1 MASHWKLL
9 PHNTDLLIVRKAN
22 HMQCWH
28 YLNLHWKS
36 HEGWQTSSQQIKNQ
50 SPDHVCKFNL
60 SKTDLVPSQKDCSYN
75 KPVALTCE
83 INPTDGC
90 GLYELH
96 PQSTVCS
103 LSPTLDQLR
112 AGCHQPLSFIAQTI
126 YPFFQ
131 MMYEWTCRKLTSI
144 KSNNPL
150 SAIKKKQEHI
160 LHILIFLHLQ

>member
-1 MASHWKLL
+1 
-9 PHNTDLLIVRKAN
+9 
-22 HMQCWH
+22 MQCWH

-36 HEGWQTSSQQIKNQ
+36 HEGLQTSSQQIKNQ
-50 SPDHVCKFNL
+50 SPDHICKFNL

-90 GLYELH
+90 GLYEHH

-112 AGCHQPLSFIAQTI
+112 ARCHQPLSFIAQTI

-150 SAIKKKQEHI
+150 SAIKKKNKNTFP
-160 LHILIFLHLQ
+160 IFSFFYICSRLQIN